1 MIFLKGDSMNNKHT
15 TNDYDGPITFSGD
28 QKIKLSQI
36 ITEGMNTLHEI
47 ETLRD
52 GLSDTIKAISEEMS
66 IPSSILKKAIKVAH
80 KAEFHKTKKDQELLE
95 TILETVGRT
104 L

>member
-1 MIFLKGDSMNNKHT
+1 MSNKS
-15 TNDYDGPITFSGD
+15 TNDTYDGPITFSGD
-28 QKIKLSQI
+28 QKRKLSQI
-36 ITEGMNTLHEI
+36 ISEGMSVLHEI
-47 ETLRD
+47 DTLRD
-52 GLSDTIKAISEEMS
+52 GLSDTVKAISEEMS
-66 IPSSILKKAIKVAH
+66 IPPTILKKAIKVAH

>member
-1 MIFLKGDSMNNKHT
+1 MTDDN
-15 TNDYDGPITFSGD
+15 YDGPITFSGD
-28 QKIKLSQI
+28 QKIKLSQVI
-36 ITEGMNTLHEI
+36 SEGMNVLHEI

-52 GLSDTIKAISEEMS
+52 GLSDTVKAISEEMS
-66 IPSSILKKAIKVAH
+66 IPPAILKKAIKVAH